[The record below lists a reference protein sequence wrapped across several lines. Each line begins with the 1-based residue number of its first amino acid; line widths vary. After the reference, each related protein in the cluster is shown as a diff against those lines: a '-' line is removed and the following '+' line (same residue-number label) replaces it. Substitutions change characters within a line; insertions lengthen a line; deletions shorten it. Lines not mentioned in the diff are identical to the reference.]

1 MKKQTTILLLLMI
14 ASAGFGQI
22 SFKSGYLITT
32 NNQRI
37 NGLFRDQ
44 NWLNS
49 PKVIEYAYSQG
60 ETTHKVSTDTIR
72 ELVIGD
78 NTKYIRAKVKI
89 DRSTSDLT
97 ALDVNRNPVFSEE
110 HLFLKVITEGKAT
123 LYQYNEPNL
132 ERYFFKVDSSG
143 INQLVYKL
151 YWVRQSVMATNNQY
165 KQQLLNAMHSDDL
178 NQNDLKYLTYD
189 LAKLTKYF
197 KKYNQQNESNIPE
210 EVVNKKTQ
218 HDWINITLK
227 PGISYGHAVL
237 WYYRLFPDPV
247 KLNNKTTFRIGL
259 DLEMPFKFNEKR
271 WSIFIEPGFQ
281 RYKASGQS
289 VVHELSVDYQS
300 IELPAGL
307 RYRYYFSNG
316 TAVFFDAAVIFDF
329 DFNSTITYSE
339 SYEPLEVYSLINY
352 GIGAGFQFNKWLSAG
367 MRFQTPRDLTVNY
380 SYWHGDYYHMS
391 FYVGFKLL

>member
-1 MKKQTTILLLLMI
+1 MKKQTAFLLLLMI

-32 NNQRI
+32 NNQKI

-89 DRSTSDLT
+89 DRSSSDLT
-97 ALDVNRNPVFSEE
+97 ALDVSRNPVFSEE
-110 HLFLKVITEGKAT
+110 CLFLKVVTEGKAT
-123 LYQYNEPNL
+123 LYQYNEPNF
-132 ERYFFKVDSSG
+132 ERFFFKVDSSG

-151 YWVRQSVMATNNQY
+151 YWVRQSEMATNNQY
-165 KQQLLNAMHSDDL
+165 KQQLLTAMHSDDL

-197 KKYNQQNESNIPE
+197 KKYNQQIESDSPE
-210 EVVNKKTQ
+210 KGANQKTK

-227 PGISYGHAVL
+227 PGVSYSHATL
-237 WYYRLFPDPV
+237 WNFMVYTHPQ

-271 WSIFIEPGFQ
+271 WSFFIEPGFQ
-281 RYKASGQS
+281 QYKANGQS
-289 VVHELSVDYQS
+289 VVIKMSVDYKA

-307 RYRYYFSNG
+307 RYRYYFRNG
-316 TAVFFDAAVIFDF
+316 TAVFLDAAVIFDF
-329 DFNSTITYSE
+329 DFNSKITYSNYYIPVE
-339 SYEPLEVYSLINY
+339 INSLVNY

-367 MRFQTPRDLTVNY
+367 MRYQTPRDLTVNY
-380 SYWHGDYYHMS
+380 SYWYSDYYNMS
-391 FYVGFKLL
+391 FYVGFKVL